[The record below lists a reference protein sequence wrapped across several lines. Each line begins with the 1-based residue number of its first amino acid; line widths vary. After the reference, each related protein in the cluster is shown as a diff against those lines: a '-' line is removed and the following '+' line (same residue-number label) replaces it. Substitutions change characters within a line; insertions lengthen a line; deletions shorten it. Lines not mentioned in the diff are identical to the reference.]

1 MHGLSLSFSPRRRPH
16 SPSVVTPSYLA
27 LATIPL
33 RPMPSSNTEEA
44 PLLPSHVRRQ
54 SRRVKLGILLA
65 AFATLAIV
73 AVSIT
78 LTSKLVDSDPDGPE
92 DPLER
97 AHWLL
102 KRCVDGRIDG
112 RRCFERT
119 RAPRLIA
126 SFCPPCMT
134 APGPRRPSLT
144 ATSTCPSSLA

>member
-1 MHGLSLSFSPRRRPH
+1 
-16 SPSVVTPSYLA
+16 
-27 LATIPL
+27 
-33 RPMPSSNTEEA
+33 MPSSNADEA

-65 AFATLAIV
+65 AFATLAII

-102 KRCVDGRIDG
+102 KRYVQR
-112 RRCFERT
+112 
-119 RAPRLIA
+119 
-126 SFCPPCMT
+126 
-134 APGPRRPSLT
+134 
-144 ATSTCPSSLA
+144 